1 MGNYK
6 TKKLEDFKIN
16 TKIKLLVLWITL
28 MILYIYADIFSF
40 YRPGYINE
48 VIAGFMGPLKVSQ
61 MTLISSSILMAI
73 PTLMIVVCLFSK
85 EKMVRWLNIIAGS
98 LYTVVG
104 VGNLLGE
111 TWVYYLLY
119 GTIEIIITIFIV
131 VTALRWS
138 KRKEVQ

>member
-1 MGNYK
+1 MSNYQ
-6 TKKLEDFKIN
+6 TTKLEDFKIS

-28 MILYIYADIFSF
+28 MLLYIYADIFSF

-61 MTLISSSILMAI
+61 MALVSSSILMAI
-73 PTLMIVVCLFSK
+73 PALIIVASLFLK
-85 EKMVRWLNIIAGS
+85 EKIVRWLNIIAGS

-104 VGNLLGE
+104 VGNMLGE
-111 TWVYYLLY
+111 TWAYYLLY
-119 GTIEIIITIFIV
+119 GTIEILITIIIV

>member
-1 MGNYK
+1 MSNYQV
-6 TKKLEDFKIN
+6 TKLEDFKIS
-16 TKIKLLVLWITL
+16 TKIKLLGLWITL
-28 MILYIYADIFSF
+28 MLLYIYADIFSF

-61 MTLISSSILMAI
+61 MTLVSSSMLMAI
-73 PTLMIVVCLFSK
+73 PALMIIASLFLK
-85 EKMVRWLNIIAGS
+85 DKIVRWLNIVAGS

-111 TWVYYLLY
+111 TWAYYLLY
-119 GTIEIIITIFIV
+119 GTIEILITIIIV
-131 VTALRWS
+131 VTALRWP

>member
-1 MGNYK
+1 MSNYK